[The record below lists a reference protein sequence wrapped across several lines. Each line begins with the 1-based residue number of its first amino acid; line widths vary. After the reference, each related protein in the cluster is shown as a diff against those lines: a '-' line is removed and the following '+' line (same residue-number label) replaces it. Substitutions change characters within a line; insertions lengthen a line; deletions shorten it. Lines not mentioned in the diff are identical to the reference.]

1 MERRA
6 VYPQASSSTIG
17 TTYPPLT
24 SSQRSYDLIA
34 LSSFILVS
42 NSGFVALVIRFLFN
56 HWLDFTISGAW
67 YLYRIRSPKFS
78 ERRLQR
84 PAARKDHC
92 PLNKILQLAN
102 VARPIPSRKPFHDGR
117 GNRFNLLLH
126 LLGKFLDRVTH
137 QLWNVFPTFS
147 HRRYPDGKYMQA
159 VVQITAEFAV
169 RNHLFK
175 VTIGCRDEPNIDFAR
190 VGASQS
196 FKFALL

>member
-17 TTYPPLT
+17 TTYPPFT

-42 NSGFVALVIRFLFN
+42 NSGFAALVIRFLFN
-56 HWLDFTISGAW
+56 HRLDFTIPGAW
-67 YLYRIRSPKFS
+67 YPYRIRSPKFS
-78 ERRLQR
+78 ERRIQR

-126 LLGKFLDRVTH
+126 LLRKLLDKVTH
-137 QLWNVFPTFS
+137 QLWNVFPALPQ
-147 HRRYPDGKYMQA
+147 RRYPDRKHMQA
-159 VVQITAEFAV
+159 VVQITSEFTR
-169 RNHLFK
+169 RNHLFEIA
-175 VTIGCRDEPNIDFAR
+175 IGCRYEANIHSSR
-190 VGASQS
+190 VSASQS
-196 FKFALL
+196 FEFAFL